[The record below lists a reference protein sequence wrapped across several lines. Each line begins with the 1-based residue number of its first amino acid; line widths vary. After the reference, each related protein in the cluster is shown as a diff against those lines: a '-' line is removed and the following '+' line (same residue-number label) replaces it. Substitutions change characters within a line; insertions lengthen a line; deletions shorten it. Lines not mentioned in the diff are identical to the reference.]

1 MRQIASQTGDL
12 LRQMRF
18 VAGRGAAGRWSEAEV
33 CAEELADPRM
43 PVWHHREK
51 VATPRQDIRL
61 RGRTLGSTAVLR
73 KMVILNLLVCWREPI
88 VYHSVYVLLND
99 GFEEGILLGQ

>member
-1 MRQIASQTGDL
+1 
-12 LRQMRF
+12 MRF
-18 VAGRGAAGRWSEAEV
+18 VAGRGAAGGWSEAEV
-33 CAEELADPRM
+33 CAEELADPRK

-51 VATPRQDIRL
+51 VATPRQDVWL
-61 RGRTLGSTAVLR
+61 RCRTFGSAAVLR
-73 KMVILNLLVCWREPI
+73 KMVILNLLVCRRKPV

>member
-1 MRQIASQTGDL
+1 
-12 LRQMRF
+12 MRF
-18 VAGRGAAGRWSEAEV
+18 VAGRGAAGGWSEAEV

-51 VATPRQDIRL
+51 VATPRQDVRL
-61 RGRTLGSTAVLR
+61 RGGAK
-73 KMVILNLLVCWREPI
+73 KMVILNLLVCRREPI

-99 GFEEGILLGQ
+99 GFEKSILLGQ

>member
-1 MRQIASQTGDL
+1 MCQIASQTGDL

-18 VAGRGAAGRWSEAEV
+18 VAGRGAAGGWSEAEV

-51 VATPRQDIRL
+51 VATPRQDVRL
-61 RGRTLGSTAVLR
+61 RGGAKGNGDS
-73 KMVILNLLVCWREPI
+73 KSFSLLA
-88 VYHSVYVLLND
+88 
-99 GFEEGILLGQ
+99 

>member
-1 MRQIASQTGDL
+1 
-12 LRQMRF
+12 MRF
-18 VAGRGAAGRWSEAEV
+18 VAGRGAAGGWSEAEV

-61 RGRTLGSTAVLR
+61 RGGAKGNGNSKSFSCLALACYLSFGLR
-73 KMVILNLLVCWREPI
+73 I
-88 VYHSVYVLLND
+88 V
-99 GFEEGILLGQ
+99 E

>member
-1 MRQIASQTGDL
+1 
-12 LRQMRF
+12 MRF
-18 VAGRGAAGRWSEAEV
+18 VAGRGAAGGWSEAEV

-61 RGRTLGSTAVLR
+61 RGRTFGAAAGSSE
-73 KMVILNLLVCWREPI
+73 MVILNLLVCRREPV

>member
-1 MRQIASQTGDL
+1 
-12 LRQMRF
+12 MRF
-18 VAGRGAAGRWSEAEV
+18 VAGRGAAGGWSEAEV
-33 CAEELADPRM
+33 CAEELADPRK

-51 VATPRQDIRL
+51 VATPRQNVRL
-61 RGRTLGSTAVLR
+61 RGRTFGSAAVLR
-73 KMVILNLLVCWREPI
+73 KIVILNLLVCRREPV